1 MKVKIAVATVS
12 GKAYYF
18 IVDELKRKNLLF
30 LSLKPTDPVPFDIK
44 VVITTEKEQ
53 HQITH
58 PHVLVYKEDTNPA
71 TLVAEAIRIAQG
83 KEGYEKIVIGIDPG
97 KTFGIAV
104 LGDGKVIETA
114 NGSDVRETVNIVKDV
129 LKRTPAKAFVVRIG
143 DGAPIYTEDLL
154 RLLDEDL
161 PENVMIEMVSEAGT
175 TRLSTESTH
184 RKTARDVISAI
195 KIAGRFGHQIKRRE
209 KQ

>member
-161 PENVMIEMVSEAGT
+161 PENVMIEMVSEVGT